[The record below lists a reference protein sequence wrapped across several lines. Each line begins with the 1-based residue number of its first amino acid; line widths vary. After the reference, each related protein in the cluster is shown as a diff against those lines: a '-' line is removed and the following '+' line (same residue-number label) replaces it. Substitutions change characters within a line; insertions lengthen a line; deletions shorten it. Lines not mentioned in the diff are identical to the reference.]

1 MRIKFCGLTRAEDVL
16 IAANLGV
23 AALGF
28 VCVPASKRYVDM
40 DQAAALVRV
49 TPPFVH
55 SVGLFQ
61 NAPAELVRAT
71 LARAKF
77 SMLQFHGT
85 EEPSYCASFG
95 LPFIKAI
102 PMADA
107 PDLSACAIAFAQA
120 SALLLDSHSLQS
132 ADKTGGSGHCFD
144 WASVDWA
151 SVDRASVDRANVDR
165 AGVADLKGQNGP
177 SYLILAGGLTLEN
190 VASGIRLLRPYAVDV
205 SSGIESSP
213 GIKDAKKMRQFVDA
227 VRAAQI

>member
-16 IAANLGV
+16 FAANLGV

-40 DQAAALVRV
+40 DQAANLVRL

-61 NAPAELVRAT
+61 NAPTEMVRAT

-77 SMLQFHGT
+77 SMLQFHGA
-85 EEPSYCASFG
+85 EDPSYCASFG
-95 LPFIKAI
+95 VPFIKAI

-120 SALLLDSHSLQS
+120 SALLLDSHSLLS

-144 WASVDWA
+144 WARVSI
-151 SVDRASVDRANVDR
+151 SRASV
-165 AGVADLKGQNGP
+165 ADLNGQNAP
-177 SYLILAGGLTLEN
+177 SYLILAGGLTLGN
-190 VASGIRLLRPYAVDV
+190 VASGIHLLRPYAVDV

-213 GIKDAKKMRQFVDA
+213 GIKDAEKMRQFVDA
-227 VRAAQI
+227 VRAA